1 MGLEG
6 KPISMWVTRSWQ
18 EQLRRMAMAPGEAPT
33 EMLLD
38 LQSQILGVREEIACN
53 LDQLRSCHEKNTME
67 AWWFEAVQD
76 AEETLNRIDDDLR
89 VIGEVLETRRSLRI
103 QQIEKPGF
111 WKSLWRG
118 LFKR

>member
-1 MGLEG
+1 MEG
-6 KPISMWVTRSWQ
+6 NPISMWATRSW
-18 EQLRRMAMAPGEAPT
+18 EDQLRRMALAPGEAPT
-33 EMLLD
+33 EVLLD
-38 LQSQILGVREEIACN
+38 LQGQILGVREEIVCN

-76 AEETLNRIDDDLR
+76 AEETLIRIDEDLR

-111 WKSLWRG
+111 WKRWWRG
-118 LFKR
+118 LFER